1 VKPLAFRIPIEP
13 RGKDRPKGRMVKG
26 RKPFIQIYTPTKTTK
41 WEKSFALAV
50 RAKIG
55 RASIPEDIPID
66 VAIVA
71 IFSRP
76 AYMAKVSKVSGDLL
90 GGWLRSSYL
99 HSKKPDA
106 DNVAKIV
113 LDSLSEWFDDERV
126 AVLTVRK
133 FIAATDE
140 PPGVYVRIREAD
152 EMESSDAIASL

>member
-1 VKPLAFRIPIEP
+1 
-13 RGKDRPKGRMVKG
+13 M
-26 RKPFIQIYTPTKTTK
+26 
-41 WEKSFALAV
+41 

-55 RASIPEDIPID
+55 RASIPQDIPID

-140 PPGVYVRIREAD
+140 PPGVYVRIRKAD
-152 EMESSDAIASL
+152 EIESSDAIASL